1 MTSKININ
9 PEQITLINADGLK
22 SYSNKFMA
30 SLVGLSSTKCRSI
43 GPRSTRD
50 DVTHFSMN
58 FYEVDV
64 WGKYANVDKLCN
76 AVNEHGTAMLQL
88 QLAIVQL
95 DR

>member
-30 SLVGLSSTKCRSI
+30 SLVGL
-43 GPRSTRD
+43 
-50 DVTHFSMN
+50 SMN